1 MSRFPDLPRR
11 VSFAVGVCLFLL
23 ATGASAEEITVMSS
37 GGFTAAL
44 RELAPKFE
52 QASGHHVHIVLGPSM
67 GTAPEAIPNRLQRGE
82 AADLLI
88 MVGYALDNLGK
99 SGVVDPASIVPLAN
113 SKIAL
118 AVKEGRTK
126 PDIHTL
132 EAFKQ
137 TLLAARSIAYSD
149 SASGVYI
156 EKEMYRKLGLEEQL
170 KGKSRMIVA
179 DPVGGVV
186 ARGEV
191 DLGFQQVSELL
202 PVKGIQ
208 LVGAIPDE
216 VQKVTV
222 FSAGIPTTSHAPAVA
237 KQFLAYLVSVD
248 ARSTV
253 EKTGLEPIG
262 AAPR

>member
-1 MSRFPDLPRR
+1 MIRFLVLPARAII
-11 VSFAVGVCLFLL
+11 VAGVCLFALTM
-23 ATGASAEEITVMSS
+23 AASAEEITVMSS

-44 RELAPKFE
+44 KELAPKFE

-82 AADLLI
+82 PADLLI
-88 MVGYALDNLGK
+88 MVGYALDNLCK
-99 SGVVDPASIVPLAN
+99 AGVVDPASAQPLAN

-118 AVKEGRTK
+118 AVKDGQPK
-126 PDIHTL
+126 PDIHTI

-137 TLLAARSIAYSD
+137 TLLAAKSIAYSD

-156 EKEMYRKLGLEEQL
+156 ENEMYKKLGLEDQL

-186 ARGEV
+186 AKGEAEV
-191 DLGFQQVSELL
+191 GFQQVSELL
-202 PVKGIQ
+202 PVKGIL
-208 LVGAIPDE
+208 LVGTIPDE

-222 FSAGIPTTSHAPAVA
+222 FSAGIPTSSHAPLVA
-237 KQFLAYLVSVD
+237 KQFLAFLAAPD
-248 ARSTV
+248 ARPTV
-253 EKTGLEPIG
+253 EKTGLEPTG
-262 AAPR
+262 LQPR